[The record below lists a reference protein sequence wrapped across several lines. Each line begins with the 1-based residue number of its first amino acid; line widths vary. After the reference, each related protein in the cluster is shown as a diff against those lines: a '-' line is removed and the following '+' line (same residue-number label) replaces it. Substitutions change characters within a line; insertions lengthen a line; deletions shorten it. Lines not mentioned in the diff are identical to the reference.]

1 MPSSFSLL
9 FPRPYLLVANM
20 ARKGPV
26 LRYDMASGDFVD
38 SFVVVDRPDP
48 QFGSI
53 DSLPFDVQIGPDGG
67 VYVLVLNPQEVWRY
81 SPAGKFAS
89 VFVPN
94 LQNSADNRQAYGMA
108 FGPDKNL
115 YLSTQGGVQGSG
127 SEILRFDGKTGA
139 PLGVS
144 VPAGSGGFQGVASIA
159 FGPDGNLY
167 LAGDEITGILRF
179 NGLTGAFLDVFVAT
193 HPYANDISPRGL
205 AFGSD
210 GNLYALAAPAPQPGG
225 APGYTS
231 PNRILRYNGATGAS
245 MGEFV
250 SPGGQLGQ
258 PMAIAFGPDGNLYVG
273 TTKPLI
279 RFGPRVIYTGQ
290 IVVYDGT
297 TGGFIRALDSL
308 NRAGLAYPISMA
320 FAAIPISIRDI
331 IFLSRIPRWMWP
343 VGLGFIAGV
352 IASRI
357 NGRVAPSASPR
368 GGAG

>member
-1 MPSSFSLL
+1 
-9 FPRPYLLVANM
+9 
-20 ARKGPV
+20 
-26 LRYDMASGDFVD
+26 
-38 SFVVVDRPDP
+38 
-48 QFGSI
+48 
-53 DSLPFDVQIGPDGG
+53 
-67 VYVLVLNPQEVWRY
+67 
-81 SPAGKFAS
+81 
-89 VFVPN
+89 
-94 LQNSADNRQAYGMA
+94 
-108 FGPDKNL
+108 
-115 YLSTQGGVQGSG
+115 
-127 SEILRFDGKTGA
+127 
-139 PLGVS
+139 
-144 VPAGSGGFQGVASIA
+144 
-159 FGPDGNLY
+159 
-167 LAGDEITGILRF
+167 
-179 NGLTGAFLDVFVAT
+179 
-193 HPYANDISPRGL
+193 
-205 AFGSD
+205 
-210 GNLYALAAPAPQPGG
+210 
-225 APGYTS
+225 
-231 PNRILRYNGATGAS
+231 

-320 FAAIPISIRDI
+320 LAAIPISIRDI

-357 NGRVAPSASPR
+357 NDRVAHSASPR